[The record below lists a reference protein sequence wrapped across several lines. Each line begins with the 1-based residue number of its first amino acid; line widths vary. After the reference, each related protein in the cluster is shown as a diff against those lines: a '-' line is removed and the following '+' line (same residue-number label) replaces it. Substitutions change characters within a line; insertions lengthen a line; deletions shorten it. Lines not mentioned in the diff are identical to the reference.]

1 MRAAPVLGRLALAA
15 AGLALALT
23 LAEVVVRVADLDF
36 RPIRSRANED
46 AVLEQLEFRTRVVTN
61 ALGFRDRRLPGPKP
75 PGTMRVVVLGD
86 SFTQGYGVEEEQ
98 AYPRRLERLLDTRE
112 PARRH
117 EVVNLGVPG
126 ACPLDYVAHLRD
138 VGLGYDPDLVLVGL
152 MANDVNDIRS
162 QREFGGRIL
171 AQILRQVQDD
181 VGDARPAWK
190 RLPQRLWPSLYEYVG
205 NRLRAHSLRNAT
217 AHAKTESAA
226 AVPTAVSDGRWRE
239 VLLELAARYGRRTDV
254 DAALAHAPPEKLEA
268 MRPVL
273 TGRYRYDGK
282 ESQLPLLH
290 LTAFLQPQ
298 GAARILTL
306 PPEYDA
312 AWAEMTRTLRR
323 LDELAR
329 NAGART
335 MIAFLPAVVQVSPQ
349 AVAVRERLGFEAEAS
364 LLTDTTMTDRLRAFG
379 AEAGIPVV
387 DLLPPLRARRDEAL
401 YYPIDGHW
409 TALGHEVAA
418 EALAAAIPRG

>member
-75 PGTMRVVVLGD
+75 PNTMRIVVLGD
-86 SFTQGYGVEEEQ
+86 SFTQGYGVDKEQ
-98 AYPRRLERLLDTRE
+98 AYPRRLDRLLDTRE

-126 ACPLDYVAHLRD
+126 ACPLDYVAHLRE

-181 VGDARPAWK
+181 VGGDRPAWK

-205 NRLRAHSLRNAT
+205 NRLRARSPRNAT
-217 AHAKTESAA
+217 AHAKTESAP
-226 AVPTAVSDGRWRE
+226 AVPTAVSDGRWKE

-254 DAALAHAPPEKLEA
+254 EAALAHAPPEKLD
-268 MRPVL
+268 VL
-273 TGRYRYDGK
+273 GLRG
-282 ESQLPLLH
+282 PGLH
-290 LTAFLQPQ
+290 ARRALRRVH
-298 GAARILTL
+298 GAAR
-306 PPEYDA
+306 
-312 AWAEMTRTLRR
+312 AEARGSPDRR
-323 LDELAR
+323 RHGAR
-329 NAGART
+329 NRRRGKLSSGR
-335 MIAFLPAVVQVSPQ
+335 LSPQ
-349 AVAVRERLGFEAEAS
+349 RGRPS
-364 LLTDTTMTDRLRAFG
+364 PRRRRDRVG
-379 AEAGIPVV
+379 
-387 DLLPPLRARRDEAL
+387 RARRLRQDRR
-401 YYPIDGHW
+401 GVG
-409 TALGHEVAA
+409 TAARRLVKERHG
-418 EALAAAIPRG
+418 